1 MTEMNKVREEDWKH
15 PCAFEIPYWRD
26 GMTPEEYDLEY
37 VYHGFFI
44 FEHPDHRRDYM
55 PLWKQKDLGL
65 PQYKD
70 NVNRAIELRKAHLG
84 Y

>member
-1 MTEMNKVREEDWKH
+1 MTEMNRASEESWKH

-37 VYHGFFI
+37 VYHGFFSH
-44 FEHPDHRRDYM
+44 EHPERLREYK
-55 PLWKQKDLGL
+55 PLWKQKELGM
-65 PQYKD
+65 PEYDD
-70 NVNRAIELRKAHLG
+70 NVNWAAELRKTHLG